1 MLNHNEILEMKRYAG
16 EHICPHFASNEEI
29 SKSPK
34 IFTRGEGCYI
44 YDIEGNRYLD
54 TFASLLT
61 TVCGHNHPDIKA
73 AIIEQLN
80 EMEFF
85 PNYVDTYSVPLV
97 KLAAKL
103 IDITPGDLSVS
114 FFVNSGSEACET
126 AIKMARQYHRQ
137 RGDKHRYKILA
148 RRYSY
153 HGTTLGGVSATGL
166 PWFRQYFEPLLPGF
180 IHGVSTNCLK
190 CELGRDPEKCGLA
203 CLKSIEDLVVWEGP
217 DTIAAIIIDPI
228 PGSNT
233 GYPVPPDGYL
243 VGLRELC
250 DKYGILLIFDEV
262 QTGFGKTGK
271 MFACEHWNVTPDIM
285 AVGKGFTG
293 GYIPLGAAIT
303 TSRIYDEFKKAP
315 GTEFRSG
322 STYGGHNLACA
333 AALANIEV
341 IQKEKLCENAT
352 ILGEYIR
359 ARLEDMKSCHIVGNV
374 RGMGLLLAVELMKDS
389 NSKTYLDPKLGV
401 GSWIRDYCYGRGMII
416 RNNGDILV
424 IAPSLI
430 ITKEQVD
437 FMLDLLSD
445 AMKEA
450 VVKFDL

>member
-1 MLNHNEILEMKRYAG
+1 
-16 EHICPHFASNEEI
+16 
-29 SKSPK
+29 
-34 IFTRGEGCYI
+34 
-44 YDIEGNRYLD
+44 
-54 TFASLLT
+54 
-61 TVCGHNHPDIKA
+61 
-73 AIIEQLN
+73 
-80 EMEFF
+80 
-85 PNYVDTYSVPLV
+85 
-97 KLAAKL
+97 
-103 IDITPGDLSVS
+103 
-114 FFVNSGSEACET
+114 
-126 AIKMARQYHRQ
+126 
-137 RGDKHRYKILA
+137 
-148 RRYSY
+148 
-153 HGTTLGGVSATGL
+153 LGGVSATGL